1 MDSPTAQNMR
11 DTLQQGPVAEN
22 IKNETAKTSQEFDNL
37 ARARVK
43 PETTAATGQELTHY
57 HSMFYSLF
65 SWENP
70 RATAAIFLA
79 TVSFIFA
86 ARYLHIVRY
95 AFKGAYMI
103 LGGKATILLR
113 ANGICRANFGPTVS
127 AASELL
133 GRGILGH
140 GIISQMRPR
149 KYRTIPRDALEQA
162 LEDVQELIN
171 FFVIEAQ
178 RVFFAENIYV
188 TIAVSAP
195 CPVRLGLPRRY

>member
-37 ARARVK
+37 AHARVK

-133 GRGILGH
+133 GRGFSVMESSAKCVLASTEPSH
-140 GIISQMRPR
+140 AMLSSKPWKTCRSSSTFSSSRLSVSFSQ
-149 KYRTIPRDALEQA
+149 RTSTSP
-162 LEDVQELIN
+162 
-171 FFVIEAQ
+171 
-178 RVFFAENIYV
+178 
-188 TIAVSAP
+188 
-195 CPVRLGLPRRY
+195 LP